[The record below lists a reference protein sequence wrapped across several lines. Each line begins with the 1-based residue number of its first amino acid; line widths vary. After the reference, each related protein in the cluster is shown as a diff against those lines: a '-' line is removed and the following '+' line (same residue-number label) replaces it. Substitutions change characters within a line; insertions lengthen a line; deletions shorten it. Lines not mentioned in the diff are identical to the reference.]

1 MNNFDDILTDLCLD
15 EEFLND
21 IFDDNIVTK
30 TTVIDENI
38 LNDISPQYNTLQ
50 QVINKL
56 NNFKRDDIS
65 KYKQLLNEF
74 TRNFDEYQLN
84 IEDNTSND
92 FILDDNLLTLI
103 NLLNNKNE

>member
-65 KYKQLLNEF
+65 KYKQLLNE
-74 TRNFDEYQLN
+74 
-84 IEDNTSND
+84 
-92 FILDDNLLTLI
+92 LDDNLLTLI